1 MKNMNANAFRS
12 NRRVLLALLLC
23 SGFISTRPL
32 AVMADS
38 SEVSLSAVQQKQ
50 NVSGVVK
57 DAAGEP
63 IIGASI
69 LEKGTTNGIIT
80 DFDGKFSLSVN
91 PGAVL
96 QISYMGYKT
105 QEVKVVPGKELNVVM
120 REDTE
125 MLEEVV
131 VVGFGTQKKVNL
143 TGSVGLAEAEELES
157 RPVTSATQA
166 LQGLVPGLQ
175 ISTNTGEMDKNMSI
189 NIRGTGTI
197 GEGSSGSPLILIDG
211 MEGDLNSVNPQDIE
225 SVSVLKDAA
234 AASIYGSRAPFGVIL
249 VTTKKGKS
257 GKASINYNNSFRISS
272 PINMPEMMDSYTFAN
287 YFNSASHNKG
297 GGDVFLPSVM
307 QQMLDYQAGIDT
319 DGIPAS
325 SNGQWGKPDFDPF
338 TYAYANTDWYK
349 ELYKDQVFS
358 QEHNVSINGGSEKMT
373 YYASFNY
380 LDQNGLLRHGEDGL
394 KRYNGTAKINTTLT
408 DWLKFNYTMRF
419 TRTDNYRPTLFN
431 GGFYEKLGR
440 QT

>member
-131 VVGFGTQKKVNL
+131 VVGFGTQK
-143 TGSVGLAEAEELES
+143 
-157 RPVTSATQA
+157 R
-166 LQGLVPGLQ
+166 
-175 ISTNTGEMDKNMSI
+175 
-189 NIRGTGTI
+189 
-197 GEGSSGSPLILIDG
+197 
-211 MEGDLNSVNPQDIE
+211 
-225 SVSVLKDAA
+225 
-234 AASIYGSRAPFGVIL
+234 
-249 VTTKKGKS
+249 
-257 GKASINYNNSFRISS
+257 
-272 PINMPEMMDSYTFAN
+272 
-287 YFNSASHNKG
+287 
-297 GGDVFLPSVM
+297 
-307 QQMLDYQAGIDT
+307 
-319 DGIPAS
+319 
-325 SNGQWGKPDFDPF
+325 
-338 TYAYANTDWYK
+338 
-349 ELYKDQVFS
+349 
-358 QEHNVSINGGSEKMT
+358 
-373 YYASFNY
+373 
-380 LDQNGLLRHGEDGL
+380 
-394 KRYNGTAKINTTLT
+394 
-408 DWLKFNYTMRF
+408 
-419 TRTDNYRPTLFN
+419 
-431 GGFYEKLGR
+431 
-440 QT
+440 